1 MRAIDFGTAA
11 PGDLVTIS
19 GGVEAFVPHPLPRV
33 LTLEPDLVY
42 LLDQASRSAA
52 TLSGVGEALLNPHL
66 LIAPFTRR
74 EAVLSSRIEGTQASL
89 TDVYLFEATG
99 RGDRGDAREV
109 ANYVRAMSTGLEML
123 EELPVCVR
131 LARELHGVL
140 LEGVRGEDKRPG
152 ELRDRQVW
160 IASPGTPIESARF
173 VPPPPERV
181 ADLLTDWE
189 RFVNDDGPLPP
200 LIRCALMHYQFET
213 IHPFNDGNGRVGR
226 LLIPLL
232 LIELGVLSSPLLY
245 LSAYFDAHRPEYYD
259 HLYRVS
265 TTGEWQPWL
274 RFFLEGITEQARDAI
289 QRSRHIRALQ
299 ETYRQRL
306 HEDHAPASALRLCDE
321 LFIRPVVRT
330 SDVAGA
336 LDMTAA
342 GARKVLDRLVRAGIL
357 SAEPD
362 TYPQLYVAHELI
374 EVLT

>member
-1 MRAIDFGTAA
+1 MRAIDFTSAS
-11 PGDLVTIS
+11 PGDLIALPA
-19 GGVEAFVPHPLPRV
+19 GVEAFVPHPLPR
-33 LTLEPDLVY
+33 LLALEPDLVY
-42 LLDQASRSAA
+42 LLDQASRSVA

-89 TDVYLFEATG
+89 TDVYVFEATG
-99 RGDRGDAREV
+99 RGDRSDAREV
-109 ANYVRAMSTGLEML
+109 ANYVRAMNVGLETL
-123 EELPVCVR
+123 EQLPVCVR

-160 IASPGTPIESARF
+160 IAPPGTPIESARF
-173 VPPPPERV
+173 VPPPAERV

-189 RFVNDDGPLPP
+189 RFVNDDQPLPP

-232 LIELGVLSSPLLY
+232 LIELKVLSSPLLY

-265 TTGEWQPWL
+265 TTGEWHPWL
-274 RFFLEGITEQARDAI
+274 RFFLEGISEQSQDAI
-289 QRSRHIRALQ
+289 QRSRRIRALQ

-321 LFIRPVVRT
+321 LFVRPVLRR
-330 SDVAGA
+330 SDVAA
-336 LDMTAA
+336 VLDMTVA
-342 GARKVLDRLVRAGIL
+342 GARNVLDRLVGAGIL
-357 SAEPD
+357 RSEAG
-362 TYPQLYVAHELI
+362 TYPQLYVAHELL